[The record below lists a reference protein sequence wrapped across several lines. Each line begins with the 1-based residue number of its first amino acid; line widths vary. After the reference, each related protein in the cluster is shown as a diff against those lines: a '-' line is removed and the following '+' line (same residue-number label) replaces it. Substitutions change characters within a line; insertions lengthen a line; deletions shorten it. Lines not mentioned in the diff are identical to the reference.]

1 MKIIKK
7 YKSIFLIIVVLV
19 CFLYL
24 NGNSTY
30 TSYESEVTGNVD
42 SKIADWKIKVNDT
55 LITTESEQVI
65 NIDSINWETNHTREG
80 KASPGATGTI
90 EITIDPA
97 TTKVAFDYE
106 LTVIDQTMDP
116 TKILVVNEIDNEI
129 GKLEKIDNTYY
140 GSMSLQDI
148 KEGKKEKLTIY
159 VKWEDH
165 GLDTV
170 ADPEEET
177 KTSDF
182 IEMSFKVV
190 QKK

>member
-90 EITIDPA
+90 EITIDPT

>member
-1 MKIIKK
+1 MKIVKK
-7 YKSIFLIIVVLV
+7 HKMIALVIVILICL
-19 CFLYL
+19 LYL

-42 SKIADWKIKVNDT
+42 SDIADWKIKVNDT

-65 NIDSINWETNHTREG
+65 NIDSINWETNHTRDG

-90 EITIDPA
+90 EITIDPT

-106 LTVIDQTMDP
+106 LTVIDQTIDP
-116 TKILVVNEIDNEI
+116 TKILIVNEIDNEV
-129 GKLEKIDNTYY
+129 GKLDKIDNTYH

-148 KEGKKEKLTIY
+148 KDGKKEKLTMH

-170 ADPEEET
+170 VDPEEET
-177 KTSDF
+177 QTSDF

>member
-90 EITIDPA
+90 EITIDPT

-148 KEGKKEKLTIY
+148 KEGKKEKLTMY

>member
-1 MKIIKK
+1 MKIVKK
-7 YKSIFLIIVVLV
+7 HKMIALVIVILICL
-19 CFLYL
+19 LYL

-65 NIDSINWETNHTREG
+65 NIDSINWETNHTRDG
-80 KASPGATGTI
+80 KVSPGATGTI
-90 EITIDPA
+90 EITIDP
-97 TTKVAFDYE
+97 TSTKVAFDYE
-106 LTVIDQTMDP
+106 LTVIDQSIDP
-116 TKILVVNEIDNEI
+116 TKILIVNEIDNEV
-129 GKLEKIDNTYY
+129 GKLDKIDNTYH
-140 GSMSLQDI
+140 GSMSLKDI
-148 KEGKKEKLTIY
+148 KDGKKEKLTMH
-159 VKWEDH
+159 VEWEDH

-170 ADPEEET
+170 VDPEEET
-177 KTSDF
+177 QTSDF

>member
-1 MKIIKK
+1 MKIVKK
-7 YKSIFLIIVVLV
+7 HKMIVLIIIILI

-30 TSYESEVTGNVD
+30 TSYESEVAGNVD
-42 SKIADWKIKVNDT
+42 SDIADWKIKVNDT

-90 EITIDPA
+90 EITIDPT

-106 LTVIDQTMDP
+106 LTVIDQTIDP
-116 TKILVVNEIDNEI
+116 TKILVVNEIDNEV
-129 GKLEKIDNTYY
+129 GKLDKIDNTYH

-148 KEGKKEKLTIY
+148 KEGKKEKLTMY

-170 ADPEEET
+170 VNPEEET
-177 KTSDF
+177 QTSDF
-182 IEMSFKVV
+182 IEINFRVV

>member
-1 MKIIKK
+1 MKIVKK
-7 YKSIFLIIVVLV
+7 HKMIVLIIIILI
-19 CFLYL
+19 CLLYL
-24 NGNSTY
+24 KGNSTY
-30 TSYESEVTGNVD
+30 TSYESEVSGNVE

-65 NIDSINWETNHTREG
+65 NIDSIHWETDHTRGG

-90 EITIDPA
+90 EITIDPT

-106 LTVIDQTMDP
+106 LTVIDQNVDS

-129 GKLEKIDNTYY
+129 GKLEKIDNTYH
-140 GSMSLQDI
+140 GSMSLNDI
-148 KEGKKEKLTIY
+148 DAGKKEKLIIY

-165 GLDTV
+165 GVDTV
-170 ADPEEET
+170 VDPEEET
-177 KTSDF
+177 TSADF
-182 IEMSFKVV
+182 IEMNFRVV

>member
-7 YKSIFLIIVVLV
+7 YKSIFLIIVVLI

-42 SKIADWKIKVNDT
+42 SDIADWKIKVNDT

-65 NIDSINWETNHTREG
+65 NIDSINWETNHTRDR
-80 KASPGATGTI
+80 KVSPGATGTI
-90 EITIDPA
+90 EITIDP
-97 TTKVAFDYE
+97 TSTKVAFDYE
-106 LTVIDQTMDP
+106 LTVIDQSIDP
-116 TKILVVNEIDNEI
+116 SKILIVNEIDNEV
-129 GKLEKIDNTYY
+129 GKLDKIDITYH
-140 GSMSLQDI
+140 GSMSLKDI
-148 KEGKKEKLTIY
+148 KDGKKEKLTMH

-170 ADPEEET
+170 VDPEEET
-177 KTSDF
+177 QTSDF

>member
-1 MKIIKK
+1 MKIVKK
-7 YKSIFLIIVVLV
+7 HKMIVLV
-19 CFLYL
+19 IIILICLLYL
-24 NGNSTY
+24 KGSSTY
-30 TSYESEVTGNVD
+30 TSYESEVSGNVD

-90 EITIDPA
+90 EITIDPT

-106 LTVIDQTMDP
+106 LTVIDQTIDP
-116 TKILVVNEIDNEI
+116 TKILVVNEIDNEV
-129 GKLEKIDNTYY
+129 GKLDKIDNTYH

-148 KEGKKEKLTIY
+148 KEGKKEKLTMY

-170 ADPEEET
+170 VNPEEET
-177 KTSDF
+177 QTSDF
-182 IEMSFKVV
+182 IEMIFRVV

>member
-90 EITIDPA
+90 EITIDPT

-148 KEGKKEKLTIY
+148 KEGKKEKLTMY

-170 ADPEEET
+170 VDPEEET

>member
-42 SKIADWKIKVNDT
+42 SDIADWKIKVNDT

-90 EITIDPA
+90 EITIDP
-97 TTKVAFDYE
+97 TSTKVAFDYE
-106 LTVIDQTMDP
+106 LTVIDQSIDP
-116 TKILVVNEIDNEI
+116 TKILIVNEIDNEV
-129 GKLEKIDNTYY
+129 GKLDKIDNTYH
-140 GSMSLQDI
+140 GSMSLKDI
-148 KEGKKEKLTIY
+148 KDGKKEKLTMH

-170 ADPEEET
+170 VDPEEET
-177 KTSDF
+177 QTSDF

>member
-1 MKIIKK
+1 MKIVKK
-7 YKSIFLIIVVLV
+7 HKMIALVIVILICL
-19 CFLYL
+19 LYL

-42 SKIADWKIKVNDT
+42 SDIADWKIKVNDT

-65 NIDSINWETNHTREG
+65 NIDSINWETNHTRDG
-80 KASPGATGTI
+80 KVSPGATGTI
-90 EITIDPA
+90 EITIDP
-97 TTKVAFDYE
+97 TSTKVAFDYE
-106 LTVIDQTMDP
+106 LTVIDQSIDL
-116 TKILVVNEIDNEI
+116 TKILIVNEIDNEV
-129 GKLEKIDNTYY
+129 GKLDKIDNTYH
-140 GSMSLQDI
+140 GSMSLKDI
-148 KEGKKEKLTIY
+148 KDGKKEKLTMH

-170 ADPEEET
+170 VDPEEET
-177 KTSDF
+177 QTSDF

>member
-90 EITIDPA
+90 EITIDPT
-97 TTKVAFDYE
+97 TTKVAFDYG